1 MVFYLFLT
9 TFITEKNYRSFK
21 THKALFTQI
30 QVLQYS
36 ELVEFNIGIYV
47 CLRAVCIG
55 VFNAKHEMGHALSV
69 RVIHKKVLRCT
80 DTI

>member
-1 MVFYLFLT
+1 MVFFLFLT

-30 QVLQYS
+30 QVLQYL

-47 CLRAVCIG
+47 CLRALFVLEYSMQ
-55 VFNAKHEMGHALSV
+55 NMGWAMHCLSG
-69 RVIHKKVLRCT
+69 
-80 DTI
+80 

>member
-1 MVFYLFLT
+1 MVFFFLI
-9 TFITEKNYRSFK
+9 FNHFHHRKKIYRSFK

-47 CLRAVCIG
+47 CLRALFVLEYSMQNMRWAMHC
-55 VFNAKHEMGHALSV
+55 LSG
-69 RVIHKKVLRCT
+69 
-80 DTI
+80 

>member
-1 MVFYLFLT
+1 MFLT
-9 TFITEKNYRSFK
+9 TFITEKKYRSFK

-47 CLRAVCIG
+47 CLRALFVLEYPMQ
-55 VFNAKHEMGHALSV
+55 NMGWAMHCLSG
-69 RVIHKKVLRCT
+69 
-80 DTI
+80 